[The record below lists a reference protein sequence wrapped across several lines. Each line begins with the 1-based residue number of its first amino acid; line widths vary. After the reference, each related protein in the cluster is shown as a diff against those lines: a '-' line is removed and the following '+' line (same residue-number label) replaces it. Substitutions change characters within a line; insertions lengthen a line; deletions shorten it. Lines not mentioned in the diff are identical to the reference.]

1 MKLGDMTFKQ
11 IAEIC
16 YKHENCDGCPFHYRS
31 HYCGYS
37 DCRLKDYDPCSQ
49 NLNMEVNTDAE
60 E

>member
-16 YKHENCDGCPFHYRS
+16 KSRQCYQCPF
-31 HYCGYS
+31 YS
-37 DCRLKDYDPCSQ
+37 GEEFSRCCLTYYDPAHQ

-60 E
+60 N